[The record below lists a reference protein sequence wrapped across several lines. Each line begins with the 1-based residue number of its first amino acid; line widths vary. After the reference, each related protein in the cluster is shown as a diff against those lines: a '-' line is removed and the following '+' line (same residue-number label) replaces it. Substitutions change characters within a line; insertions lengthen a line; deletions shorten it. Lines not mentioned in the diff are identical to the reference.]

1 MFAIV
6 CSTYHNTELQSFSA
20 TSKGSKEGALLSS
33 TLVSIPVSEQLAT
46 GIVALRG
53 GQLPM
58 HMVLCHHVMV
68 AINGAEHQ
76 GDRRQGLGAARL
88 AVTERVQSGT
98 RRCKVPYSAPKRE
111 MERHCCYCV
120 PVVRCRATG
129 ELQMFTG
136 SHGAVSSLLHMT

>member
-1 MFAIV
+1 MFATV

-20 TSKGSKEGALLSS
+20 TNKGSKEGALLSS
-33 TLVSIPVSEQLAT
+33 TLISIPVPEQLAA

-58 HMVLCHHVMV
+58 HMVLCHHIMV
-68 AINGAEHQ
+68 AINGAEDQ

-98 RRCKVPYSAPKRE
+98 RRRKVPYSAPKQRLSDT
-111 MERHCCYCV
+111 
-120 PVVRCRATG
+120 VVTLCLSCAADVHRQPWCTAS
-129 ELQMFTG
+129 L
-136 SHGAVSSLLHMT
+136 LLHMP